1 MDPRNIFDY
10 KCSTCK
16 RIGEPDDFGI
26 NERTGAKLKTCKI
39 CRRKRLERENAFRER
54 QIAFNNSFIE
64 FAEEPTVTP
73 MIVYSLTTSE
83 GAASNPVIFLPVS
96 TTEAEAESEAEPD
109 EEQEPEQTPERVGS

>member
-1 MDPRNIFDY
+1 MNLREIFDY
-10 KCSTCK
+10 KCSSCK
-16 RIGEPDDFGI
+16 RMGEPGDFGI

-54 QIAFNNSFIE
+54 EIAFNNSFIE

-73 MIVYSLTTSE
+73 MIVYSLTTSD

-96 TTEAEAESEAEPD
+96 TIESEAEPD